1 MSAPTPTPPPG
12 DPDKVPDELALAA
25 AERLKRAR
33 GELPPPPPDLPAD
46 DAAFAARLKAA
57 REERNFTQAAV
68 ANRSRMIDPAQKG
81 VSRTAI
87 IAYEQGT
94 TKPGIRE
101 LRMLCEVLHVTPNWL
116 IYGTDSAAKA
126 ALPSLEFF
134 NGGRPADLRDVLTLS
149 LAILSLK
156 GHERDSLLTLALSL
170 AGRELGDVRLSSLMS
185 WGWLLQDQFLNAIKS
200 SFPDEVKDLTLEQLA
215 AHMADEG
222 TTTNMGNR
230 FRLGEEGEILNP
242 ETAVYPGPT
251 VGKSRKS

>member
-1 MSAPTPTPPPG
+1 MNESTRPPPPGEPEKATDELASVARERYKRAKGEVPPPPG
-12 DPDKVPDELALAA
+12 D
-25 AERLKRAR
+25 
-33 GELPPPPPDLPAD
+33 LPPD

-68 ANRSRMIDPAQKG
+68 SNRSRMIDPEQRG
-81 VSRTAI
+81 ISRTAI

-134 NGGRPADLRDVLTLS
+134 HGTKPAELRDVLTLS

-185 WGWLLQDQFLNAIKS
+185 WGFLLQDHFLDAVKS
-200 SFPDEVKDLTLEQLA
+200 SFPDEVKEMTLEQLA
-215 AHMADEG
+215 AHLADEG
-222 TTTNMGNR
+222 VTTNQGNR
-230 FRLGEEGEILNP
+230 FRLDDEGEVLNP
-242 ETAVYPGPT
+242 GVAIYPGPP
-251 VGKSRKS
+251 VGDKS